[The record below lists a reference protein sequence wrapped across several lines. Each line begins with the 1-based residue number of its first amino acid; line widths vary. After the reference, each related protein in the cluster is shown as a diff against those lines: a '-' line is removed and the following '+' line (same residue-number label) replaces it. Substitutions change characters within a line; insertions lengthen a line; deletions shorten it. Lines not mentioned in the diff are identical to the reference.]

1 MQSLTLTR
9 AFVRFGA
16 AVPRGLQPRWVLA
29 GDGALVLCCSPTGF
43 SRPQRDVLHYQDT
56 LSSQAGATRQQAQL
70 AQKMHHAL
78 EASLPVRLIIV
89 TPGAGDRPAMV
100 GVRPD
105 LVGKVTGFDGDA
117 FGVDFTRIAIPQP
130 KPNPKAKSRRKR

>member
-16 AVPRGLQPRWVLA
+16 AVPRGQQPRWVLA

-43 SRPQRDVLHYQDT
+43 SRPERDVLRYQDS
-56 LSSQAGATRQQAQL
+56 LSSHGAAARQQAQL
-70 AQKMHHAL
+70 ARDLHHAL
-78 EASLPVRLIIV
+78 DASLPVRLIIV
-89 TPGAGDRPAMV
+89 TPAEGDRPASV

-117 FGVDFTRIAIPQP
+117 FGVDFTRIAPAQP
-130 KPNPKAKSRRKR
+130 KASPKAKARRKR